1 MGDTGESAEMLD
13 GESTVGDEK
22 GGDEEGGD
30 EEGKE
35 GWDCDWDIGELD

>member
-1 MGDTGESAEMLD
+1 MLD